1 MKLKELS
8 TKPELIKI
16 TLDDEEIREDYGDA
30 LEFWIYDKQPMTK
43 FVKFMSADS
52 ADPAELIDFCTALIL
67 DESGDAVI
75 GPGEVLPTKVMIKA
89 VNEVVTR
96 LGK

>member
-16 TLDDEEIREDYGDA
+16 VLEDEEIIQEYSEP

-43 FVKFMSADS
+43 FIKFMSAET
-52 ADPAELIDFCTALIL
+52 ANPAELVEFCSTLIL
-67 DESGDAVI
+67 DENGEPVI
-75 GPGEVLPTKVMIKA
+75 APGEVLPMKIMIKA
-89 VNEVVTR
+89 VNEVVVR